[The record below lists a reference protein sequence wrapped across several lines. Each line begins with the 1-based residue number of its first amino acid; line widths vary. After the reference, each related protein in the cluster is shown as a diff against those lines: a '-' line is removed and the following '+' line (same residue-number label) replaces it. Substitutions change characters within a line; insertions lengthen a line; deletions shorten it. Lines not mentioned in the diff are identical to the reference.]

1 MQRAATALW
10 APLVVCHQLRSH
22 ENLGAIARV
31 MANFGASKLVLS
43 DPLTHDFRGA
53 EQLAVGAEGIVRAV
67 AVARSLDEAL
77 SKCVFAVGSS
87 SRSEV
92 PRAKALSPEEGAALL
107 AEHSARGPV
116 ALVLGGEKR
125 GLSNDELSRCQAM
138 VVIPTHDAQPSMNV
152 ASAAAV
158 LLYACARARV
168 QAVQTVEEGA
178 PLALV
183 QRLEARA
190 REVLLRAEFLNPQ
203 APDHVLR
210 ELMRSL
216 VKGKLTLREAELWL
230 GAFEQLG
237 RMGRSH

>member
-1 MQRAATALW
+1 MQRAETALW
-10 APLVVCHQLRSH
+10 APVVVCHQLRSA
-22 ENLGAIARV
+22 ENLGSIARV

-53 EQLAVGAEGIVRAV
+53 EQLAVGAEDVVRSV
-67 AVARSLDEAL
+67 AVAQSLDEAL
-77 SKCVFAVGSS
+77 SKCVFAVGST
-87 SRSEV
+87 SRAEV
-92 PRAKALSPEEGAALL
+92 PRVRALTPEEGAALL

-125 GLSNDELSRCQAM
+125 GLSNDELARCQAM
-138 VVIPTHDAQPSMNV
+138 VVIPTGEAQPSMNV

-158 LLYACARARV
+158 LLYACARSQRAAAAEAE
-168 QAVQTVEEGA
+168 QGA
-178 PLALV
+178 PLELV

-190 REVLLRAEFLNPQ
+190 KEVLLRAEFLNPQ

-237 RMGRSH
+237 RLPK